1 MEILDFYTNLIELAW
16 PWTVKSVA
24 ANEGPESVDVYLVC
38 AEDARFA
45 CPHCSLPALRVII
58 RPHRAGGI
66 SIHAG
71 K

>member
-1 MEILDFYTNLIELAW
+1 MTTLMEILDFYTNLIELAW

-45 CPHCSLPALRVII
+45 CPHCSLACPVCDYS
-58 RPHRAGGI
+58 P
-66 SIHAG
+66 S
-71 K
+71 